1 MTTSL
6 LKILAICL
14 MSSQK
19 YKAYAVF
26 NGEQLVIADV
36 QPITGIFGL
45 WRDPLIAEIEKSK
58 ADGYAVIVE
67 ERTDNIAKYATQ
79 YLLESGADGDSR
91 TNLYEALDWYFAMQD
106 VGNIVF
112 NPAVQ
117 KFAIVAGVEGSK
129 IDKRQDEK
137 GRTAYS
143 VDWKAFHGGYRA
155 VLLCVV
161 ASMEEPMSERYL
173 KELFPA
179 ILVPEDDHP
188 MARIHRALRGDDL
201 RRGRELEEARGGET
215 NVGTD

>member
-1 MTTSL
+1 MTAPL

-19 YKAYAVF
+19 YKAYAVY

-58 ADGYAVIVE
+58 ADGYVVIVE
-67 ERTDNIAKYATQ
+67 ERTDNIAKYASQ
-79 YLLESGADGDSR
+79 YLLESAGDGESR

-112 NPAVQ
+112 SPTVQ
-117 KFAIVAGVEGSK
+117 KFSISAGGEGSK
-129 IDKRQDEK
+129 VDKRQDEK

-143 VDWKAFHGGYRA
+143 VDWKSFHGGYRA

-161 ASMEEPMSERYL
+161 AAMEEPMSERYL
-173 KELFPA
+173 AELFPA
-179 ILVPEDDHP
+179 SAVKEDDHP
-188 MARIHRALRGDDL
+188 MSRIHQALRDDDL
-201 RRGRELEEARGGET
+201 RRGRELEEARGKGL
-215 NVGTD
+215 

>member
-1 MTTSL
+1 MTAPL

-19 YKAYAVF
+19 YKAYAVY

-45 WRDPLIAEIEKSK
+45 WRDPLIAEILQKK
-58 ADGYAVIVE
+58 ADGFVVIVE

-79 YLLESGADGDSR
+79 YLLESASDGDSR
-91 TNLYEALDWYFAMQD
+91 TNLYETLDWYFAMHD

-112 NPAVQ
+112 NPSVQ
-117 KFAIVAGVEGSK
+117 KFSISAGGEGSK
-129 IDKRQDEK
+129 VDKRQDEK

-161 ASMEEPMSERYL
+161 AAMEEPVSERYL
-173 KELFPA
+173 SEMFPA
-179 ILVPEDDHP
+179 SSVEEETHP
-188 MARIHRALRGDDL
+188 MFRLHNALRDDDL
-201 RRGRELEEARGGET
+201 RRGRELEEARGG
-215 NVGTD
+215 VK